1 MPEPRTVT
9 SMVAVD
15 GTDALAYVL
24 IRPGTTNSTVT
35 FEGAA
40 NGLPKATAA
49 YLLRQVAD
57 RWEAE
62 AAAEDAQA

>member
-1 MPEPRTVT
+1 MTKPTT

-15 GTDALAYVL
+15 GTDALAFVL
-24 IRPGTTNSTVT
+24 IRPGSTPDTVT

-62 AAAEDAQA
+62 AAAEDAQS